1 MNLQLIDG
9 VFTANEAYEILRD
22 LIEVKIQFHER
33 KINTLVNNVE
43 DVEIHENKIK
53 QLKNELLNVRQQSL
67 ITNNFVRLSS
77 NVFVA

>member
-67 ITNNFVRLSS
+67 ISNNLVRLSS